1 MTATPLPARAGKL
14 PLFASDLRG
23 LLKLGVDATVGV
35 TDIVEAMHHT
45 IGSGSGIVGAA
56 PTGRT
61 NVRTTG
67 ITGFVYRTVRGTTT
81 LVGRGLDKVMAPVTE
96 RLPPGEST
104 ARRDAAMAVLNG
116 IWGDHLVATGNPLAI
131 PMALRCD
138 GQPLELSSDALAQ
151 RFPQASGH
159 VIVLVHGLCM
169 NDHQWQRKGHDHGQV
184 LARELGAT
192 ALYLHYNSG
201 RHVADNGHDFAQVL
215 QRLLSAW
222 PVPLQTLTLI
232 GHSMGGLVI
241 RSACLAAEQQKLD
254 WLPRL
259 KQQVFLG
266 TPHHGAP
273 LERGGHLIDMVL
285 GISPYAAPFAR
296 LGQARS
302 AGITDLR
309 YGNVQRPP
317 GGDRHTQAADDRPP
331 SPLPAGVKTFL
342 VAATTAETASG
353 LRHHL
358 IGDGLVFLASALGEH
373 RDPALALGVPSDQTL
388 VVTSANHW
396 DLLDRGEVA
405 EQMLA
410 WLAD

>member
-1 MTATPLPARAGKL
+1 MTAPSVLARAGKL

-45 IGSGSGIVGAA
+45 IGSRSGIVGAA
-56 PTGRT
+56 PSGRT
-61 NVRTTG
+61 SG

-81 LVGRGLDKVMAPVTE
+81 WVGRGLDKVMAPVTE
-96 RLPPGEST
+96 RLPAGEST
-104 ARRDAAMAVLNG
+104 ASRDAALAVLNG
-116 IWGDHLVATGNPLAI
+116 VWGDHLVATGNPLAV

-138 GQPLELSSDALAQ
+138 GVPLELSSDALAQ
-151 RFPQASGH
+151 RFPQAGGH

-169 NDHQWQRKGHDHGQV
+169 NDRQWLRKGHDHGQV

-201 RHVADNGHDFAQVL
+201 RHVADNGHDFAQTL

-241 RSACLAAEQQKLD
+241 RSACLVAAQQKLD

-259 KQQVFLG
+259 RQQVFLG

-317 GGDRHTQAADDRPP
+317 GDDRHAQADDDRPP
-331 SPLPAGVKTFL
+331 TPLPEGVKTCL

-358 IGDGLVFLASALGEH
+358 IGDGLVFLSSALGEH
-373 RDPALALGVPSDQTL
+373 RDPALALAVPEALTL

-396 DLLDRGEVA
+396 DLLDRAEVTDK
-405 EQMLA
+405 MRS

>member
-1 MTATPLPARAGKL
+1 MTDTPVLARAGKL

-23 LLKLGVDATVGV
+23 FLRLGVDATVGV

-45 IGSGSGIVGAA
+45 IGSRSGIVGAA
-56 PTGRT
+56 PSGRT
-61 NVRTTG
+61 SG

-81 LVGRGLDKVMAPVTE
+81 LIGRGVDKVMAPVTE
-96 RLPPGEST
+96 RLPAGEST
-104 ARRDAAMAVLNG
+104 ASRDATLAVLNG
-116 IWGDHLVATGNPLAI
+116 VWGDHLEASGNPLAI
-131 PMALRCD
+131 PMALRSE
-138 GQPLELSSDALAQ
+138 GQPLELSSDALAR
-151 RFPQASGH
+151 RFPQAGGH

-169 NDHQWQRKGHDHGQV
+169 NDRQWNRNGHDHGQV

-192 ALYLHYNSG
+192 PLYLHYNSG
-201 RHVADNGHDFAQVL
+201 RHVADNGRDFAQAL
-215 QRLLSAW
+215 QRLMSAW

-241 RSACLAAEQQKLD
+241 RSACLVAAQQQMG
-254 WLPRL
+254 WLPLL

-266 TPHHGAP
+266 APHHGAP
-273 LERGGHLIDMVL
+273 LERGGRLIDMVL

-296 LGQARS
+296 LGKARS

-317 GGDRHTQAADDRPP
+317 TGDRHTQTEDDRPP
-331 SPLPAGVKTFL
+331 TPLPEGVKTFL
-342 VAATTAETASG
+342 VAATTAQAASG

-358 IGDGLVFLASALGEH
+358 VGDGLVFLSSALGEH
-373 RDPALALGVPSDQTL
+373 PDPALALAVPEAQRL

-396 DLLDRGEVA
+396 DLLDRAEVA
-405 EQMLA
+405 QQMGH
-410 WLAD
+410 WLQG